1 LETLNEDIIWLSYGN
16 AIMYSNLK
24 EEKEIDVFT
33 EKLINRFKLRAMDG
47 RIDRIDGS
55 VKTPQEH

>member
-1 LETLNEDIIWLSYGN
+1 
-16 AIMYSNLK
+16 MYSNLK
-24 EEKEIDVFT
+24 EEKESDVFT

-55 VKTPQEH
+55 VKAPQEQ